1 MPTTR
6 REFVQTAALVGGGL
20 SLGLLGCSTREA
32 GEVRRARDPLRI
44 LILGGTRFIGPHQV
58 EYALK
63 RGHTVTL
70 FNRGQTNPHLFPDV
84 EKLRGDRND
93 NLEALEGREW
103 DVVIDNP
110 TMLPSW
116 VRLSAGLLKD
126 SVQQYLFISTLSVFA
141 NDGIINQDENGELS
155 VYDEEKED
163 AVTGNSYGG
172 RKVLCERAA
181 EEAFPGRTTVVRPG
195 GISGP
200 GDSGLMFSYWPV
212 RVDRGGEV
220 LVPGQPGDPVQ
231 FIDVRDLA
239 ELVISLAEN
248 STYGIFNT
256 TGPEKPI
263 PLGRMLEEVKD
274 GLGSDATFTWA
285 DEEFLEEQGVLR
297 FVNGLGGTV
306 VRDPERAGWNQYNI
320 DRALAAGLTFRPIAV
335 TARDTVAWYKS
346 LPEDDRTRS
355 SRFTPEREADVLAAW
370 HARGDRFS
378 ETRSG
383 SA

>member
-6 REFVQTAALVGGGL
+6 RDFIHTAAVAGGGL
-20 SLGLLGCSTREA
+20 SLGLLGCSARES
-32 GEVRRARDPLRI
+32 GEVRRARNPLRI
-44 LILGGTRFIGPHQV
+44 LILGGTGFIGPHQV

-63 RGHTVTL
+63 RGHTITL
-70 FNRGQTNPHLFPDV
+70 FNRGKTNPHLFPEL
-84 EKLRGDRND
+84 EKLRGDRD
-93 NLEALEGREW
+93 TGDLDALKGREW

-110 TMLPSW
+110 SMLPRW
-116 VRLSAGLLKD
+116 VREATDILKD
-126 SVQQYLFISTLSVFA
+126 TAQHYLFISTLSVFA

-155 VYDEEKED
+155 VYDEEKEEV
-163 AVTGNSYGG
+163 VTGNRYGG

-200 GDSGLMFSYWPV
+200 GDRGLMFSFWPV

-220 LVPGQPGDPVQ
+220 LVPGLPSDPIQ

-239 ELVISLAEN
+239 KFVISLLEN

-263 PLGRMLEEVKD
+263 PIGRMLEEIRD
-274 GLGSDATFTWA
+274 GLGSDATFTFA
-285 DEEFLEEQGVLR
+285 DEEFLQEQEVLR
-297 FVNGLGGTV
+297 YINGMGGPAI
-306 VRDPERAGWNQYNI
+306 RDPERAGWNQYNI

-335 TARDTVAWYKS
+335 TARDTVEWFKAMPEEDRARIRF
-346 LPEDDRTRS
+346 LPA
-355 SRFTPEREADVLAAW
+355 EREAEVLAAW
-370 HARGDRFS
+370 HARGDNR
-378 ETRSG
+378 
-383 SA
+383 